1 MTSNENQGKISNQK
15 IGLSSA
21 AVAFRG
27 EKLETGSARLDK
39 GRGRKMQSG
48 YFFFSFERLR
58 FYLVL
63 FSSSLSF
70 LFLPFSFCLAV

>member
-27 EKLETGSARLDK
+27 EKLETGSARLRTRDAAVK
-39 GRGRKMQSG
+39 CRAAT
-48 YFFFSFERLR
+48 SF
-58 FYLVL
+58 LVL
-63 FSSSLSF
+63 KGCDFI
-70 LFLPFSFCLAV
+70 